1 MNRRTLLGAAAALP
15 LLPGTVHAQAWPT
28 RPVRVIVPFGA
39 GGVADLTM
47 RTVAQHLPERLGQPV
62 VIENRPGAGGIAAAQ
77 AFLAQPAD
85 GHTLLM
91 ATNGTAVSRALF
103 RELPFEPARDFAPV
117 ALLGS
122 FAIGVLVAPNGP
134 AQDIAA
140 VIGRMRA
147 NPGRVNIGTITAG
160 STQNLSAELF
170 KIRAGVQAEII
181 AYPQT
186 PQLITALIRGD
197 VEVAFE
203 ITGPIWG
210 QIESGAVKPVA
221 VTSAQRAANL
231 PAVPTLTEAGVP
243 DYDVTSWNAVVA
255 RAGTPPQIV
264 TRLNSEINAVLGLPD
279 VQQALTR
286 VGVEPR
292 ATTPEALGRLLAE
305 DIARW
310 TEVVARAGIPRQ

>member
-15 LLPGTVHAQAWPT
+15 LLPGPVHAQGWPT

-117 ALLGS
+117 GLLGS

>member
-1 MNRRTLLGAAAALP
+1 MNRRTLLAAAAALP
-15 LLPGTVHAQAWPT
+15 LLPQAARAQAWPS
-28 RPVRVIVPFGA
+28 RPIRVIVPFGA

-47 RTVAQHLPERLGQPV
+47 RTVAQHLPARLGQPV

-77 AFLAQPAD
+77 AFLQQPAD

-103 RELPFEPARDFAPV
+103 RELPFEPVRDFAPV
-117 ALLGS
+117 GLLGA
-122 FAIGVLVAPNGP
+122 FAIGVLVSPTGP

-140 VIGRMRA
+140 VIARMRA

-186 PQLITALIRGD
+186 PQLITALLRGD

-231 PAVPTLTEAGVP
+231 PNVPTLTEAGVP

-255 RAGTPPQIV
+255 RTSTPAEIV
-264 TRLNSEINAVLGLPD
+264 TRLNAEINAVLAMAE

-292 ATTPEALGRLLAE
+292 SSTPEALAQLLAA

-310 TEVVARAGIPRQ
+310 TEVVTRAGIARQ

>member
-117 ALLGS
+117 GLLGS

>member
-1 MNRRTLLGAAAALP
+1 
-15 LLPGTVHAQAWPT
+15 
-28 RPVRVIVPFGA
+28 
-39 GGVADLTM
+39 
-47 RTVAQHLPERLGQPV
+47 

-160 STQNLSAELF
+160 STQNLSAELL

>member
-1 MNRRTLLGAAAALP
+1 MNRRSLLAAAAALP
-15 LLPGTVHAQAWPT
+15 LLPRVAAAQAWPS
-28 RPVRVIVPFGA
+28 RPIRVIVPFGA

-47 RTVAQHLPERLGQPV
+47 RTVAQQLPARLGQPV
-62 VIENRPGAGGIAAAQ
+62 VVENRAGAGGIPAAQ
-77 AFLAQPAD
+77 AFLQAPAD
-85 GHTLLM
+85 GHTLMM

-103 RELPFEPARDFAPV
+103 RELPYDPLRDFAPV
-117 ALLGS
+117 GLLGA
-122 FAIGVLVAPNGP
+122 FAIAVLVSPNGP

-140 VIGRMRA
+140 VIARMRA

-170 KIRAGVQAEII
+170 KIRAGVQAEIV
-181 AYPQT
+181 AFPQT

-197 VEVAFE
+197 VDVAFE

-210 QIESGAVKPVA
+210 QIESGAVKAVA

-231 PAVPTLTEAGVP
+231 PHVPTLMEAGVP

-255 RAGTPPQIV
+255 RAGTPAEIV
-264 TRLNSEINAVLGLPD
+264 TRLNAEINAVLAMD
-279 VQQALTR
+279 EVRQALTR

-292 ATTPEALGRLLAE
+292 SSTPEALGQLLAA

-310 TEVVARAGIPRQ
+310 TEVVTRAGIARQ

>member
-1 MNRRTLLGAAAALP
+1 MNRRTLLAAAAALP
-15 LLPGTVHAQAWPT
+15 LLPATARAQAWPS
-28 RPVRVIVPFGA
+28 RPIRVIVPFGA

-47 RTVAQHLPERLGQPV
+47 RTVAQHLPARLGQPV
-62 VIENRPGAGGIAAAQ
+62 VVENRPGAGGIAAAQ
-77 AFLAQPAD
+77 AFLQQPAD

-103 RELPFEPARDFAPV
+103 RELPYDPVRDFAPV
-117 ALLGS
+117 GLLGA
-122 FAIGVLVAPNGP
+122 FAIAVLVSPNGP

-140 VIGRMRA
+140 VIARMRA

-170 KIRAGVQAEII
+170 KIRAGVQSEIV
-181 AYPQT
+181 AFPQT

-197 VEVAFE
+197 VDVAFE

-210 QIESGAVKPVA
+210 QIESGAVKAVA

-231 PAVPTLTEAGVP
+231 PNVPTLMEAGVP

-255 RAGTPPQIV
+255 RAGTPAEIV
-264 TRLNSEINAVLGLPD
+264 TRLNTGINAVLAMEE
-279 VQQALTR
+279 VRQALTR

-292 ATTPEALGRLLAE
+292 SSTPEALGRLLAA

-310 TEVVARAGIPRQ
+310 TEVVTRAGIARQ

>member
-15 LLPGTVHAQAWPT
+15 LLPGTVHAQAWPA

-117 ALLGS
+117 GLLGS

>member
-1 MNRRTLLGAAAALP
+1 MNRRSLLAAATALP
-15 LLPGTVHAQAWPT
+15 LLPRAAAAQAWPS
-28 RPVRVIVPFGA
+28 RPIRVIVPFGA

-47 RTVAQHLPERLGQPV
+47 RTVAQHLPARLGQPV
-62 VIENRPGAGGIAAAQ
+62 VVENRPGAGGIAAAQ
-77 AFLAQPAD
+77 AFLQAPAD

-103 RELPFEPARDFAPV
+103 RELPYDPVRDFAPV
-117 ALLGS
+117 GLLGA
-122 FAIGVLVAPNGP
+122 FAIAVLVRPNGP
-134 AQDIAA
+134 AQDIAG
-140 VIGRMRA
+140 VIARMRA
-147 NPGRVNIGTITAG
+147 DPGRVNIGTITAG

-170 KIRAGVQAEII
+170 RIRAGVQAEIV
-181 AYPQT
+181 AFPQT

-197 VEVAFE
+197 VDVAFE

-210 QIESGAVKPVA
+210 QIESGAVKAVA

-231 PAVPTLTEAGVP
+231 PNVPTLMEAGVP

-255 RAGTPPQIV
+255 RSGTPAEIV
-264 TRLNSEINAVLGLPD
+264 TRLNAEINAVLAVD
-279 VQQALTR
+279 EVRQALTR

-292 ATTPEALGRLLAE
+292 PSTPEALGRLLAA

-310 TEVVARAGIPRQ
+310 TEVVTRAGIARQ

>member
-15 LLPGTVHAQAWPT
+15 LLPNVARAQAWPS
-28 RPVRVIVPFGA
+28 RPIRVIVPFGA

-77 AFLAQPAD
+77 AFLSQAAD

-103 RELPFEPARDFAPV
+103 RELPFEPVRDFAPV
-117 ALLGS
+117 GLLGS
-122 FAIGVLVAPNGP
+122 FAIGVLVSPTGP
-134 AQDIAA
+134 AQDIAS
-140 VIGRMRA
+140 VIARMRA

-170 KIRAGVQAEII
+170 KIRAGVQAEIV

-210 QIESGAVKPVA
+210 QIQSGAVKAVA

-231 PAVPTLTEAGVP
+231 PDVPTLTEAGVP

-255 RAGTPPQIV
+255 RTGTPPQIV
-264 TRLNSEINAVLGLPD
+264 ARLNREINAVLALPE

-292 ATTPEALGRLLAE
+292 ASTPEALGTLLAA

-310 TEVVARAGIPRQ
+310 TEVVTRAGIARQ

>member
-1 MNRRTLLGAAAALP
+1 MNRRTLLAAAAALP
-15 LLPGTVHAQAWPT
+15 ALPRAGLAQPWPT
-28 RPVRVIVPFGA
+28 RPIRVIVPFGA

-47 RTVAQHLPERLGQPV
+47 RTVAQSLPARLGQPV
-62 VIENRPGAGGIAAAQ
+62 VVENRPGAGGIPAAQ
-77 AFLAQPAD
+77 AFLQQPAD
-85 GHTLLM
+85 GHTLMM

-103 RELPFEPARDFAPV
+103 RELPYDPIRDFAPV
-117 ALLGS
+117 AMLGA
-122 FAIGVLVAPNGP
+122 FAIAVLVAPTSP
-134 AQDIAA
+134 TPDIASLIA
-140 VIGRMRA
+140 RMRA
-147 NPGRVNIGTITAG
+147 NPGRINIGTITAG

-181 AYPQT
+181 AFPQT

-197 VEVAFE
+197 VDVAFE

-210 QIESGAVKPVA
+210 QIESGAVRPIA

-231 PAVPTLTEAGVP
+231 PQVPTLMEAGVP

-255 RAGTPPQIV
+255 RAGTPEEIIR
-264 TRLNSEINAVLGLPD
+264 RLNAEINAVLAMEE
-279 VQQALTR
+279 VRQALTR

-292 ATTPEALGRLLAE
+292 ASTPEELGRVLAA

-310 TEVVARAGIPRQ
+310 TEVVTRAGIARQ

>member
-15 LLPGTVHAQAWPT
+15 LLPGAVHAQAWPT

-117 ALLGS
+117 GLLGS

-231 PAVPTLTEAGVP
+231 PAVPTLTEADVP

>member
-15 LLPGTVHAQAWPT
+15 LLPGTVHAQAWPA

>member
-1 MNRRTLLGAAAALP
+1 MNRRTLLAAAAALP
-15 LLPGTVHAQAWPT
+15 LLPQAARAQAWPS
-28 RPVRVIVPFGA
+28 RPIRVIVPFGA

-47 RTVAQHLPERLGQPV
+47 RTVAQHLPARLGQPV

-77 AFLAQPAD
+77 AFLQQPAD

-103 RELPFEPARDFAPV
+103 RELPFEPVRDFAPV
-117 ALLGS
+117 GLLGA
-122 FAIGVLVAPNGP
+122 FAIGVLVSPTGP
-134 AQDIAA
+134 APDIAA
-140 VIGRMRA
+140 VIARMRA

-186 PQLITALIRGD
+186 PQLITALLRGD
-197 VEVAFE
+197 VEVTFE

-231 PAVPTLTEAGVP
+231 PNVPTLTEAGVP

-255 RAGTPPQIV
+255 RTGTPAEIV
-264 TRLNSEINAVLGLPD
+264 TRLNAEINAALAMAE

-292 ATTPEALGRLLAE
+292 SSTPEALAQLLAA

-310 TEVVARAGIPRQ
+310 TEVVTRAGIARQ